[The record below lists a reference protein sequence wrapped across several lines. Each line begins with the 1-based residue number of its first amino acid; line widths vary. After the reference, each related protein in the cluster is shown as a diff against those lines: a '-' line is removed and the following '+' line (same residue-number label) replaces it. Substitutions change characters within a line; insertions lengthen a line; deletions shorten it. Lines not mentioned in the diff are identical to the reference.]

1 MADEPALP
9 RFPHWDSGSQS
20 FNARKR
26 VRDDDAAA
34 PENNASS
41 ASQQLFFA
49 NSSDPAMFSSDDDP
63 NVENYAQGRHRKKRY
78 VGSWFQ
84 QQPASGDSAF
94 SEESRQ
100 QQQLPRPPKGGKR
113 TFERQFDSGVWMGS
127 DGSTDLE
134 LDEDLMMPPPPPSRL
149 HQLDLNRGRQALAL
163 SRAEELAQNK
173 IFDAVEN
180 GTEDVDLS

>member
-26 VRDDDAAA
+26 VRDGDDAAA
-34 PENNASS
+34 ASARES
-41 ASQQLFFA
+41 AAQLFA

-94 SEESRQ
+94 SEESSSGRY
-100 QQQLPRPPKGGKR
+100 QLPRPPKGGAPRR

-127 DGSTDLE
+127 DASTDLE
-134 LDEDLMMPPPPPSRL
+134 LEDSLPPPPPSRL
-149 HQLDLNRGRQALAL
+149 PQLDLNRGRQVMTI
-163 SRAEELAQNK
+163 SRAEELARDK

-180 GTEDVDLS
+180 GTEDIDLS